1 MVGSEDMAAGDMDSK
16 LDRLVSKQEITEG
29 ILRWARGAD
38 RVDVATMQSAFHAD
52 ANIDYGPG
60 DVPSG
65 DFLQGIAAQHA
76 TDFES
81 TRHII
86 FNVLI
91 DVEGDRATS
100 EAGVDCRVR
109 FKGADGPCEM
119 LVLGRYFDRWER
131 RDGQWKIAHRFS
143 VLDSY
148 RVQDVVTND
157 QVDEWTSGI
166 ARGTRDSS
174 DPSYEYVRLP

>member
-1 MVGSEDMAAGDMDSK
+1 MAGSEIESK

-29 ILRWARGAD
+29 IFRWARGAD
-38 RVDVATMQSAFHAD
+38 RLDLATLQSAFHAD
-52 ANIDYGPG
+52 AKINYGSG

-65 DFLQGIAAQHA
+65 DFLQGIVAQHA
-76 TDFES
+76 ADFES

-91 DVEGDRATS
+91 DVDGDRATS

-109 FKGADGPCEM
+109 FTGADGPCEM
-119 LVLGRYFDRWER
+119 LVVGRYFDKWER
-131 RDGQWKIAHRFS
+131 RNGPWKIAHRFS

-148 RVQDVVTND
+148 RVQEVVSNA
-157 QVDEWTSGI
+157 QVDGWTSGI
-166 ARGTRDSS
+166 ARGTRDAS
-174 DPSYEYVRLP
+174 DPSYAYVRLP

>member
-1 MVGSEDMAAGDMDSK
+1 VPDSDMDSK
-16 LDRLVSKQEITEG
+16 VDRLISKQEITEG
-29 ILRWARGAD
+29 ILRWSRGAD
-38 RVDVATMQSAFHAD
+38 RLDLATMQSAFHTD
-52 ANIDYGPG
+52 ASINYGPG
-60 DVPSG
+60 DVPCA
-65 DFLQGIAAQHA
+65 DFLQGIVAQHA
-76 TDFES
+76 ADFES

-91 DVEGDRATS
+91 DVDGDRATS

-109 FKGADGPCEM
+109 FTREEGPCEM

-131 RDGQWKIAHRFS
+131 RDGQWKIAHRAS

-148 RVQDVVTND
+148 RVQEVVSNA
-157 QVDEWTSGI
+157 QVDGWTSGL
-166 ARGTRDSS
+166 ARGSRDSS